1 MTAEI
6 NLAIADYFFFAEF
19 GEGRDADLVVFVE
32 TPNCRNRYS
41 PFEIIERAVA
51 AILFAF

>member
-6 NLAIADYFFFAEF
+6 NLAIAVYFVFAEF

-32 TPNCRNRYS
+32 TPSCRNRYS
-41 PFEIIERAVA
+41 PFEITEPVVA